1 MSEGKKIKL
10 ARSRVESRAYSVD
23 DAISLIKEVKFSAFD
38 ESVDLAVNL
47 GVDPRHSDQ
56 MVRAAVLLPHG
67 LGKKLRVLVFA
78 KGEKEKEA
86 LDQGADFV
94 GGEDLVSRIQEGW
107 LDFDTVIATPDLM
120 GMVGRLG
127 KVLGP
132 RGLMP
137 NPKTGTVTFDIAR
150 AVKEAKQGK
159 VEFKSDKGGVL
170 HFPIGRISFDIPQIK
185 ENLMTAFSAISKA
198 KPQTSK
204 GKYIKQAVISTTMGP
219 GVMIDV
225 NSILKEVG

>member
-10 ARSRVESRAYSVD
+10 AKSRVENRLYSVD
-23 DAISLIKEVKFSAFD
+23 EAIALIKEIKFAAFD

-67 LGKKLRVLVFA
+67 IGKKVRVLVFA

-86 LDQGADFV
+86 LDEKADYVGAD
-94 GGEDLVSRIQEGW
+94 DLVARIQEGW

-137 NPKTGTVTFDIAR
+137 NPKTGTVTFEIGR

-170 HFPIGRISFDIPQIK
+170 HFPIGRASFDVPQIR
-185 ENLMTAFSAISKA
+185 ENLMTAFSAIAKA
-198 KPQTSK
+198 KPQASK
-204 GKYIKQAVISTTMGP
+204 GKYIRQAVISTTMGP
-219 GVMIDV
+219 GVIIDV

>member
-1 MSEGKKIKL
+1 MSEGKKIKE
-10 ARSRVESRAYSVD
+10 AKDKVEIKAYPIEE
-23 DAISLIKEVKFSAFD
+23 AIALIKEVRFAKFD
-38 ESVDLAVNL
+38 ESVDLSVNL
-47 GVDPRHSDQ
+47 GIDPRHSDQ
-56 MVRAAVLLPHG
+56 MVRSAVLLPHG
-67 LGKKLRVLVFA
+67 IGKKVRVLVFA

-86 LDQGADFV
+86 SGQGADIV
-94 GGEDLVSRIQEGW
+94 GAEDLVSRIQEGW

-120 GMVGRLG
+120 GMVGKLG
-127 KVLGP
+127 KILGP

-170 HFPIGRISFDIPQIK
+170 HFAIGRASFDVTQLK
-185 ENLMTAFSAISKA
+185 ENLLTAFAAISKA

-204 GKYIKQAVISTTMGP
+204 GKYIRQAVVSTTMGP
-219 GVMIDV
+219 GVRIDV
-225 NSILKEVG
+225 NTILKEVG

>member
-23 DAISLIKEVKFSAFD
+23 EAISLIKEVKFSAFD

-120 GMVGRLG
+120 GMVGLG
-127 KVLGP
+127 LG
-132 RGLMP
+132 
-137 NPKTGTVTFDIAR
+137 F
-150 AVKEAKQGK
+150 
-159 VEFKSDKGGVL
+159 
-170 HFPIGRISFDIPQIK
+170 
-185 ENLMTAFSAISKA
+185 
-198 KPQTSK
+198 
-204 GKYIKQAVISTTMGP
+204 
-219 GVMIDV
+219 
-225 NSILKEVG
+225 

>member
-1 MSEGKKIKL
+1 MSEGKKIKE
-10 ARSRVESRAYSVD
+10 AKGKVEVKNYPIEE
-23 DAISLIKEVKFSAFD
+23 AISLIKEVRFAKFD
-38 ESVDLAVNL
+38 ESVDLSVNL
-47 GVDPRHSDQ
+47 GIDPRHSDQ
-56 MVRAAVLLPHG
+56 MVRSAVLLPHG
-67 LGKKLRVLVFA
+67 IGKKVRVLVFA

-86 LDQGADFV
+86 SDQGADIV
-94 GGEDLVSRIQEGW
+94 GAEDLVSRIQEGW

-120 GMVGRLG
+120 GMVGKLG
-127 KVLGP
+127 KILGP

-170 HFPIGRISFDIPQIK
+170 HFAIGRASFDVTQLK
-185 ENLMTAFSAISKA
+185 ENLLTAFAAISKA

-204 GKYIKQAVISTTMGP
+204 GKYIRQAVLSTTMGP
-219 GVMIDV
+219 GVKIDV
-225 NSILKEVG
+225 NTILKEVG

>member
-1 MSEGKKIKL
+1 MPEGKKFKL
-10 ARSRVESRAYSVD
+10 AKEKVENRAYSLEEALALV
-23 DAISLIKEVKFSAFD
+23 KETHFAKFD

-47 GVDPRHSDQ
+47 GIDPKHSDQ

-67 LGKKLRVLVFA
+67 IGKKIRVLAFA

-86 LDQGADFV
+86 QDAGADFV
-94 GGEDLVSRIQEGW
+94 GADDLVSRIQEGW
-107 LDFDTVIATPDLM
+107 LEFDTVIATPDLM
-120 GMVGRLG
+120 GIVGKLG

-137 NPKTGTVTFDIAR
+137 NPKTGTVTFDIGR
-150 AVKEAKQGK
+150 AVREAKQGK

-170 HFPIGRISFDIPQIK
+170 HFAIGRASFDVAK
-185 ENLMTAFSAISKA
+185 LRENLVTAFAAISKA

-204 GKYIKQAVISTTMGP
+204 GKYIRQAVVSTTMGP
-219 GVMIDV
+219 GVKIDV
-225 NSILKEVG
+225 NSIMKEVG

>member
-1 MSEGKKIKL
+1 MSEGKKIKD
-10 ARSRVESRAYSVD
+10 AKGRVEAKTYLLD
-23 DAISLIKEVKFSAFD
+23 EAISLIKEVRFAKFD
-38 ESVDLAVNL
+38 ESVDLSVNL
-47 GVDPRHSDQ
+47 GIDPRHSDQ
-56 MVRAAVLLPHG
+56 MVRSAVLLPYG
-67 LGKKLRVLVFA
+67 LGKKVRIVVFA

-86 LDQGADFV
+86 VEQGADFV
-94 GGEDLVSRIQEGW
+94 GADDLVSRIQDGW

-120 GMVGRLG
+120 GLVGRLG

-137 NPKTGTVTFDIAR
+137 NPKTGTVTFDIAK

-170 HFPIGRISFDIPQIK
+170 HFAIGRASFEVAQLK
-185 ENLMTAFSAISKA
+185 ANLLTAFAAISKA

-204 GKYIKQAVISTTMGP
+204 GKYIRQAVVSTTMGP
-219 GVMIDV
+219 GVRIDV
-225 NSILKEVG
+225 NTILKEVG

>member
-10 ARSRVESRAYSVD
+10 AKSRIENRLYSVD
-23 DAISLIKEVKFSAFD
+23 EAIALIKEIKFAAFD

-47 GVDPRHSDQ
+47 GVDLRHSDQ

-67 LGKKLRVLVFA
+67 IGKKVRVLVFA

-86 LDQGADFV
+86 LNEKADYVGAD
-94 GGEDLVSRIQEGW
+94 DLVARIQEGW

-137 NPKTGTVTFDIAR
+137 NPKTGTVTFEIGR

-170 HFPIGRISFDIPQIK
+170 HFPIGRASFDVPQIR
-185 ENLMTAFSAISKA
+185 ENLMTAFSAIAKA

-204 GKYIKQAVISTTMGP
+204 GKYIRQAVISTTMGP
-219 GVMIDV
+219 GVIIDV

>member
-1 MSEGKKIKL
+1 MPEGKKFKL
-10 ARSRVESRAYSVD
+10 AREKVEVRAYPLEE
-23 DAISLIKEVKFSAFD
+23 ALSLVKEIHFAKFD

-47 GVDPRHSDQ
+47 GIDPKHSDQ

-67 LGKKLRVLVFA
+67 IGKKIRVLAFA

-86 LDQGADFV
+86 QEAGADYV
-94 GGEDLVSRIQEGW
+94 GSDDLVARIQAGW
-107 LDFDTVIATPDLM
+107 IEFDTVIATPDLM
-120 GMVGRLG
+120 GMVGKLG

-137 NPKTGTVTFDIAR
+137 NPKTGTVTFDIGR
-150 AVKEAKQGK
+150 AVREAKQGK

-170 HFPIGRISFDIPQIK
+170 HFAIGRASFDVAK
-185 ENLMTAFSAISKA
+185 LRENVVTAFAAITKA

-204 GKYIKQAVISTTMGP
+204 GKYIRQAIISTTMGP
-219 GVMIDV
+219 GVKIDV
-225 NSILKEVG
+225 NSIMKEVG

>member
-1 MSEGKKIKL
+1 MSEGKKIKD
-10 ARSRVESRAYSVD
+10 AKGRVEAKTYLLD
-23 DAISLIKEVKFSAFD
+23 EAISLIKEVRFAKFD

-47 GVDPRHSDQ
+47 GIDPRHSDQ
-56 MVRAAVLLPHG
+56 MVRSAVLLPYG
-67 LGKKLRVLVFA
+67 LGKKVRIVVFA

-86 LDQGADFV
+86 VEQGADFV
-94 GGEDLVSRIQEGW
+94 GAEDLVSRIQDGW

-120 GMVGRLG
+120 GLVGRLG

-137 NPKTGTVTFDIAR
+137 NPKTGTVTFDIAK

-170 HFPIGRISFDIPQIK
+170 HFAIGRASFEVAQLK
-185 ENLMTAFSAISKA
+185 ANLLTAFAAISKA

-204 GKYIKQAVISTTMGP
+204 GKYIRQAVVSTTMGP
-219 GVMIDV
+219 GVRIDV
-225 NSILKEVG
+225 NTILKEVG